1 LGFTDLDPEEA
12 RSGVNGHKE
21 EAGRQ
26 LGSNEH
32 DSQLQYPVDHRS
44 RRCGP
49 RSVGDATSCRDGS
62 RHHGCCF
69 TSIGQG
75 SGKRSDARRRT
86 YARVCVCIAWANPGC
101 AVLWDT
107 NHMLWRTHSICG
119 DEECRPRRGEKLTRR
134 RDTKTTTRRQRCQ
147 APALR
152 ACHPE
157 GVRGY

>member
-1 LGFTDLDPEEA
+1 MTLKKLDLE
-12 RSGVNGHKE
+12 SMVI
-21 EAGRQ
+21 
-26 LGSNEH
+26 
-32 DSQLQYPVDHRS
+32 
-44 RRCGP
+44 RRKQ
-49 RSVGDATSCRDGS
+49 GDNWGATSTTLNFNIPLTTGAGVADLGAWVTRLRAVMAPGIMD
-62 RHHGCCF
+62 F
-69 TSIGQG
+69 SIGQG

-86 YARVCVCIAWANPGC
+86 YACVCVCIAWANPGC